1 MAALFDTH
9 IRVTD
14 TIGAGVAARMRGGA
28 APVAKVNAATTHAL
42 AGGSLR

>member
-1 MAALFDTH
+1 
-9 IRVTD
+9 
-14 TIGAGVAARMRGGA
+14 MRGGA

>member
-1 MAALFDTH
+1 
-9 IRVTD
+9 
-14 TIGAGVAARMRGGA
+14 MRGGV